1 MINPFYFKM
10 EKKELIDLNKN
21 LLNIFKTN
29 NFVLGKY
36 SYDFENDFKNFNNSK
51 FSVSTSTCT
60 SALEMIFRSLDLKSK
75 SIAIPSNS
83 NFGSV
88 VPAINAGAKVYL
100 IDCDTNTLSPS
111 IDDIKVAYKSK
122 KFHALLIVHIGGY
135 ISEDMFEIQKFTK
148 ENNILLIEDCAHA
161 HGSSLKGV
169 KAGNFGE
176 AGAFSFFPTKPIN
189 TMEGGMI
196 VTKRKKIFND
206 SLSMRNQGK
215 RKSKFGGLHYD
226 YGNSW
231 RINELGAAMGILQLK
246 RYSKVL
252 RDKNKLFKLLIKNF
266 ENKSIKFCKT
276 SHMDSHSFYK
286 VIISCSKKEKLIK
299 HLNDNKIKQG
309 GGVYDV
315 PIHKHPIFKNLQKIG
330 SLKRTE
336 KILKEHICLP
346 FHLGLNSR
354 ELKHIT
360 NTLNCFK

>member
-1 MINPFYFKM
+1 MNS
-10 EKKELIDLNKN
+10 KKIF
-21 LLNIFKTN
+21 NIFKTN
-29 NFVLGKY
+29 NFVLGHF
-36 SYDFENDFKNFNNSK
+36 SSMFEDDFKKFNKSK
-51 FSVSTSTCT
+51 YSVSTNTCT
-60 SALEMIFRSLDLKSK
+60 SALEIIFRSLNLKGK
-75 SIAIPSNS
+75 KIAIPTNS

-88 VPAINAGAKVYL
+88 VPAINAGAKVFL
-100 IDCDTNTLSPS
+100 IDCDPNTLSPS
-111 IDDIKVAYKSK
+111 IDDIKTAYKSI
-122 KFHALLIVHIGGY
+122 KFQALLIVHIGGY
-135 ISEDMFEIQKFTK
+135 ISEDIFEIQEFCK
-148 ENNILLIEDCAHA
+148 NNILLVEDCAHA
-161 HGSSLKGV
+161 HGSSIKGV

-206 SLSMRNQGK
+206 AQSMRNQGK

-246 RYSKVL
+246 KYSKVL
-252 RDKNKLFKLLIKNF
+252 KDKNKLFKLLLINFNNKN
-266 ENKSIKFCKT
+266 IKFCKT

-286 VIISCSKKEKLIK
+286 VIISSSKKNKLIK
-299 HLNDNKIKQG
+299 NLNENKIKLG

-330 SLKRTE
+330 SLRKTE
-336 KILKEHICLP
+336 KILKDHICLP
-346 FHLGLNSR
+346 FHLGLNSH

-360 NTLNCFK
+360 SSLNCFK

>member
-1 MINPFYFKM
+1 MDN
-10 EKKELIDLNKN
+10 KELVDLNKS
-21 LLNIFKTN
+21 LLNIFRTN

-36 SYDFENDFKNFNNSK
+36 SHDFENEFKNFNNSK

-60 SALEMIFRSLDLKSK
+60 SALEMIFRSIGLKNK
-75 SIAIPSNS
+75 NIAIPSNS

-88 VPAINAGAKVYL
+88 VPAINAGANVFL
-100 IDCDTNTLSPS
+100 IDCDPNTLSPS
-111 IDDIKVAYKSK
+111 IDDIKAAYKYK
-122 KFHALLIVHIGGY
+122 KFDALLIVHIGGY
-135 ISEDMFEIQKFTK
+135 ISEDMFDIMGFCKK
-148 ENNILLIEDCAHA
+148 NKISLVEDCAHA
-161 HGSSLKGV
+161 HGSSLNGI

-196 VTKRKKIFND
+196 VTKRKKIFDD
-206 SLSMRNQGK
+206 SQSMRNQGK

-246 RYSKVL
+246 KYDNVL
-252 RDKNKLFKLLIKNF
+252 KNKDKLFKLLIRNF
-266 ENKSIKFCKT
+266 ENKNIKFCKI

-286 VIISCSKKEKLIK
+286 LIISCTKKDKLIK
-299 HLNDNKIKQG
+299 HLNNNKIKQG

-315 PIHKHPIFKNLQKIG
+315 PIHKHPIFKNLHKIG
-330 SLKRTE
+330 NLKKTE

-346 FHLGLNSR
+346 FHLGLKNKD
-354 ELKHIT
+354 LKHIAE
-360 NTLNCFK
+360 TLNSFK